1 MSGEH
6 HYLAIKPRVI
16 AEKFL
21 VSDAGPCSSLVDYKF
36 YCFNGEPRYC
46 VVVYDQT
53 TPSSTTEELYEAHT
67 WEDLSHK
74 ILDYDR
80 IPVHRH
86 VPRPASLDKMLDAA
100 RRLSAG
106 FPLVRVDLYE
116 IAGQPV
122 FGEMTFSPA
131 SGMDTTYGPEFQ
143 REMGDWI
150 SLPPAKRTQP
160 SHPGLLGLLGL
171 RKAAAK

>member
-1 MSGEH
+1 MKHIPGKTS
-6 HYLAIKPRVI
+6 AT
-16 AEKFL
+16 
-21 VSDAGPCSSLVDYKF
+21 
-36 YCFNGEPRYC
+36 RY
-46 VVVYDQT
+46 
-53 TPSSTTEELYEAHT
+53 STTTGYPSIAT
-67 WEDLSHK
+67 S
-74 ILDYDR
+74 R
-80 IPVHRH
+80 ARHRWTRCWT
-86 VPRPASLDKMLDAA
+86 PLG
-100 RRLSAG
+100 RLSAG

-160 SHPGLLGLLGL
+160 SHPGLLGAPRTAEGR
-171 RKAAAK
+171 RK